1 MSRALTNSR
10 LHSTDSGV
18 ASNSRHWACRVIRH
32 TFALSAL
39 AALAACA
46 GDGPS
51 EPTAPPAPPVTPTPS
66 PEPTPP
72 APTPTTGA
80 IAVTIDGVPPG
91 GQPTIILRSGS
102 FERVVREGR
111 TVDSLPPGDYE
122 VRAEPLNIEGAMWD
136 AEPATQV
143 VNVRA
148 SQAAPRIS
156 INFRRRGATLVLAA
170 SGIPSYARGTIR
182 ITDPQGAQRTA
193 LTGDTITG
201 LSAGLYTMTAD
212 GLETTDGRFEAVPS
226 ARTATLSASATQVVT
241 FTYGPAKASVTVSV
255 TGLPGGAAA
264 GIAVTG
270 PSGFSERV
278 DATRT
283 IGGLNPGLYAARAA
297 RVASGG
303 FSYDPDA
310 TYRDASVS
318 GTQQRTLAFAYQLA
332 TGAIAVSVSGLPTGV
347 NANVVVSGP
356 AGFSRAVTATQ
367 TLTDL
372 APGAY
377 RITAN
382 TVTSQGIA
390 YSAQTTVTDVEVAPS
405 LMAVPAEVVYGG
417 SVGELAVSVTGLPP
431 TATALVKVT
440 RTGGPVI
447 WIPESQTLEG
457 LAPGQYLLEAQTVSG
472 TSDSWDPDITSRQVQ
487 VRANDRTEV
496 GIRYTSRS
504 GALTVS
510 ILGLPSGLPASV
522 RVSGPGLAERLLTSS
537 TTLSGLQPGTFTV
550 TAQNVTSGGTQY
562 TASPASSTI
571 TVSRGTTVTRTVSY
585 GGQST
590 ALTVDFSGLPSGLA
604 PSATVTGPSGFT
616 RTLASSTV
624 LENLAPG
631 TYRITSARVSNS
643 SASYDAAPAVVDV
656 ALSAGDRTTQQVT
669 YALATGSLA
678 VSVAGLPTGTPAAVT
693 IAGPSGFTAA
703 VTATQTFTKLVPG
716 SYTVTAAN
724 VSASGSTFAPTPITR
739 TVTVSASLVASAAP
753 VTYGTAVGAVRVTM
767 SGLPAST
774 TGAATLLGPGGATR
788 SLSQTTISTAL
799 AAGAWEVRGNTVTV
813 SGDRYAATPA
823 SRAVTVL
830 ANDTIDAPIAFAR
843 VTGRLA
849 LTVNGLPS
857 GTAADIT
864 VTGPSGFTRTVNGSQ
879 TIVGLEVGTYT
890 ITSAGVSVGSTAYT
904 PSAATQTVSVTAG
917 SSLSRSVT
925 YTGQT
930 TALTVNVA
938 GVPTGASPSI
948 TVSGPAGYSQ
958 SLGATTTLPDLAAG
972 TYSVAA
978 ARLLHANYGYTGTPA
993 SQSVALATGETKS
1006 AAVTYA
1012 VSTGA
1017 LTVSV
1022 SGLPSGVSAP
1032 VTVTGPSSFS
1042 RAVPSSQTI
1051 ADLAPGTYT
1060 ITAASTTSGSTS
1072 FTPSSPS
1079 QTVTVTA
1086 GATASR
1092 TVTYTGNT
1100 TALTVTVNG
1109 VPSGANAA
1117 VTVTGPSSYTRS
1129 LTASETMTPLAA
1141 GTYTVAATS
1150 ISSGGYTWSATPAT
1164 GSVSLAT
1171 GENKTHTVTYA
1182 ASTGRL
1188 TVTVS
1193 GLPTGT
1199 NAPITVTGPSGYSQT
1214 VTATTTLAGLVPGAY
1229 TVASTTVTASS
1240 TLYTPSSASQAVTVA
1255 AGATASSAV
1264 TYSGSGTSLALTING
1279 VPSGASGSVAVT
1291 GPGGFS
1297 QTRTATGT
1305 LSGLAAG
1312 TYTLT
1317 ANAITSGGYNYGGT
1331 PATQT
1336 VSLAAGDAKAAS
1348 VTYAATTGRLTVN
1361 ISGLPAGT
1369 NAAVTVTGPG
1379 SYTQAVTAGTTLAS
1393 LMPGTYTVAAANV
1406 TAGAT
1411 LYTPSA
1417 TSQTISVTAGATASR
1432 SVTYSGTSTSLAL
1445 TIGGLPSGVNGSVLV
1460 TGPSGFSQTRTATG
1474 TMTGLAAGTYTIA
1487 ASNVASGGFT
1497 YGGTP
1502 ASQTVTLAT
1511 GEAKSATVTY
1521 AATTGRLTVNTS
1533 GLPSGTSAAIT
1544 VTGPGSYSQAVTA
1557 TTTLNNLTTG
1567 TYTVAASTVSAGG
1580 STYDPSAASQTV
1592 SVTAG
1597 TTASRSVSYTVSGGG
1612 GGGGGS
1618 GPNLVLEGA
1627 HVTQAI
1633 QNFAG
1638 TVPLVAGREA
1648 LLRVFVTTPST
1659 NSLQPTVRVRLYDGA
1674 SLFRTFTI
1682 NAPTASVP
1690 TSVVEGTLNNS
1701 WNATLTASD
1710 MRVNLRIRVD
1720 VDPTNLISE
1729 PDETDNI
1736 WPRTGTASLDVRTVA
1751 PFNLVFVPV
1760 RQSVNN
1766 LTGNITTSNMEG
1778 TFLSMTR
1785 RMFPLNQINAS
1796 VRATYTTNAPVLQ
1809 SGDGNGAWLT
1819 ILSEM
1824 NSLRVADGSAANYY
1838 GIVNTS
1844 YGSGIAGYAYVPGRA
1859 GVGWDKSG
1867 SANRVTAHELGHNF
1881 GRRHVAAC
1889 GSGNTDANYPY
1900 SGGVIGNVGFNQ
1912 GTGALVA
1919 ATATDIMGYC
1929 STQWIS
1935 DYTWLNVMNY
1945 RGPAPAVAGLM
1956 TGPQPVLMVW
1966 GRVLNGV
1973 VTLEPAVRMVT
1984 RPVVADRPGRY
1995 RLELRDKLGRTMTGF
2010 TFTPDD
2016 IDHNGEA
2023 QAFAFAVPL
2032 DATTE
2037 ARLVSVAVVGGAN
2050 GTVEQTASP
2059 AMAAMMAGGEPT
2071 PVITSDD
2078 GSSQVTDPSATL
2090 VRSGSANRV
2099 TWDNAAWPAAMVR
2112 DAATGQ
2118 VLAYLRKSG
2127 DEFVPRAGSVRITFT
2142 NGIRSATREYPVR

>member
-1 MSRALTNSR
+1 M
-10 LHSTDSGV
+10 
-18 ASNSRHWACRVIRH
+18 
-32 TFALSAL
+32 
-39 AALAACA
+39 
-46 GDGPS
+46 
-51 EPTAPPAPPVTPTPS
+51 
-66 PEPTPP
+66 
-72 APTPTTGA
+72 
-80 IAVTIDGVPPG
+80 TIDGVPTG
-91 GQPTIILRSGS
+91 GQPTIILRSGA

-111 TVDSLPPGDYE
+111 IVDSLPPGDYE
-122 VRAEPLNIEGAMWD
+122 VRAEPFDIAGAMWD

-148 SQAAPRIS
+148 NQAAPRVS

-170 SGIPSYARGTIR
+170 SGLPSYARGTIR
-182 ITDPQGAQRTA
+182 ITDPQGGQRTA
-193 LTGDTITG
+193 LTGDTIRG
-201 LSAGLYTMTAD
+201 LSAGPYTMTAD
-212 GLETTDGRFEAVPS
+212 GIETTDGRFEAVPS
-226 ARTATLSASATQVVT
+226 SRSATLSASATQLVT
-241 FTYGPAKASVTVSV
+241 FTYGPAKASLTVSV
-255 TGLPGGAAA
+255 NGLPGGALA

-283 IGGLNPGLYAARAA
+283 LGGLNPGLYVARAA

-303 FSYDPDA
+303 FSYDPDV
-310 TYRDASVS
+310 TNRDASMS
-318 GTQQRTLAFAYQLA
+318 GTQQRTLAFAYELA
-332 TGAIAVSVSGLPTGV
+332 TGAVALSVSGLPTGV
-347 NANVVVSGP
+347 DANVVVSGP
-356 AGFSRAVTATQ
+356 AGFSRTVTGTQ

-382 TVTSQGIA
+382 AVSSQGIA
-390 YSAQTTVTDVEVAPS
+390 YSAQTAVTDVEVTPS

-417 SVGELAVSVTGLPP
+417 SVGELAVNVTGLPP
-431 TATALVKVT
+431 TATALVKLTKPSGQVT
-440 RTGGPVI
+440 
-447 WIPESQTLEG
+447 WIPETQTLEG

-472 TSDSWDPDITSRQVQ
+472 TSESWDPDITSRQVQ
-487 VRANDRTEV
+487 VRANQRTET
-496 GIRYTSRS
+496 GIRYTARS
-504 GALTVS
+504 GSLTVS
-510 ILGLPSGLPASV
+510 ILGLPSGVPAAV
-522 RVSGPGLAERLLTSS
+522 RVTGPGLSERLVTTT
-537 TTLSGLQPGTFTV
+537 TTLAGLQPGTFTV
-550 TAQNVTSGGTQY
+550 TAQSVTSGGTQY
-562 TASPASSTI
+562 TASPTSSTI
-571 TVSRGTTVTRTVSY
+571 TVTRGTTVTRTVSY

-590 ALTVDFSGLPSGLA
+590 ALTVDFSGLPAGLS
-604 PSATVTGPSGFT
+604 PNATVTGPSGFSRALT
-616 RTLASSTV
+616 ASTV

-631 TYRITSARVSNS
+631 TYRVTSTRVSNS

-656 ALSAGDRTTQQVT
+656 TLSAGNRNTQQVT

-678 VSVAGLPTGTPAAVT
+678 VSVAGLPAGTPAAVT
-693 IAGPSGFTAA
+693 VAGPSGFTAT
-703 VTATQTFTKLVPG
+703 VTGTQTFTKLVPG
-716 SYTVTAAN
+716 SYTVTAAS
-724 VSASGSTFAPTPITR
+724 VSANGSTFAPTPTTR
-739 TVTVSASLVASAAP
+739 TVTVSASLVAAAAP
-753 VTYGTAVGAVRVTM
+753 VTYGAAVGAVRVTM
-767 SGLPAST
+767 SGLPAAT
-774 TGAATLLGPGGATR
+774 TGAATLLGPAGATR
-788 SLSQTTISTAL
+788 SLSQTMVSTGL

-830 ANDTIDAPIAFAR
+830 ANDTIDAPLAFAR
-843 VTGRLA
+843 VTGRLT
-849 LTVNGLPS
+849 LTVGGLPS

-864 VTGPSGFTRTVNGSQ
+864 VTGPSGFSRTVNGTQ

-917 SSLSRSVT
+917 STLSRSVT

-938 GVPTGASPSI
+938 GVPSGASPSV
-948 TVSGPAGYSQ
+948 TVNGPSGFSQ
-958 SLGATTTLPDLAAG
+958 SLSATTTLPGLAAG

-978 ARLLHANYGYTGTPA
+978 ARLLHGNYGYTATPA
-993 SQSVALATGETKS
+993 SQSVAIATGETKS
-1006 AAVTYA
+1006 ASVTYA

-1022 SGLPSGVSAP
+1022 SGLPAGVSAP

-1079 QTVTVTA
+1079 QTVTVSA

-1092 TVTYTGNT
+1092 AVTYTGNT
-1100 TALTVTVNG
+1100 TALTVTING

-1117 VTVTGPSSYTRS
+1117 VTVTGPSSFSRT
-1129 LTASETMTPLAA
+1129 LTASETLTPLAA
-1141 GTYTVAATS
+1141 GSYSVAAAA
-1150 ISSGGYTWSATPAT
+1150 ISSGGYTWTATPAT
-1164 GSVSLAT
+1164 ASVSLAT
-1171 GENKTHTVTYA
+1171 GENKTQTVTYA

-1199 NAPITVTGPSGYSQT
+1199 NAPITVTGPSGYSQA
-1214 VTATTTLAGLVPGAY
+1214 VTATTTLTGLVPGAY

-1240 TLYTPSSASQAVTVA
+1240 TLYSPSSASQAVTVA
-1255 AGATASSAV
+1255 AGATASRTV

-1279 VPSGASGSVAVT
+1279 VPSGASGNVAIT
-1291 GPGGFS
+1291 GPGGYS
-1297 QTRTATGT
+1297 QSRSATST

-1312 TYTLT
+1312 SYTLT
-1317 ANAITSGGYNYGGT
+1317 ANAITSGGYSYGGT

-1336 VSLAAGDAKAAS
+1336 VTLATGESKSAT

-1417 TSQTISVTAGATASR
+1417 TSQTIAVTAGATASR
-1432 SVTYSGTSTSLAL
+1432 SVSYTGTSTSLAL

-1474 TMTGLAAGTYTIA
+1474 TMTGLGAGTYTIA
-1487 ASNVASGGFT
+1487 ASNVANGGFT

-1521 AATTGRLTVNTS
+1521 AATTGRLTVNSS

-1557 TTTLNNLTTG
+1557 TTTLNNLATG
-1567 TYTVAASTVSAGG
+1567 TYTVAASTVSASG
-1580 STYDPSAASQTV
+1580 STYTPSAASQTV

-1597 TTASRSVSYTVSGGG
+1597 ATASRSVSYTVSGGG
-1612 GGGGGS
+1612 GGGGGTT

-1659 NSLQPTVRVRLYDGA
+1659 NSLQPAVRVRLYDGT

-1682 NAPTASVP
+1682 NAPTGSVP

-1710 MRVNLRIRVD
+1710 MRVNLRIQVD
-1720 VDPTNLISE
+1720 VDPTDLISE
-1729 PDETDNI
+1729 PDETDNV
-1736 WPRTGTASLDVRTVA
+1736 WPRSGTADLDVRTVA

-1766 LTGNITTSNMEG
+1766 LTGNITSSNMESA
-1778 TFLSMTR
+1778 FLSMTR

-1796 VRATYTTNAPVLQ
+1796 VRATYTTNAPALQ
-1809 SGDGNGAWLT
+1809 SGDSNGAWLT

-1824 NSLRVADGSAANYY
+1824 NSLRVADGSSANYY
-1838 GIVNTS
+1838 GVVNVS
-1844 YGSGIAGYAYVPGRA
+1844 YGGGIAGYAYVPGRA

-1867 SANRVTAHELGHNF
+1867 SALRVTAHELGHNF

-1919 ATATDIMGYC
+1919 ATTTDIMGYC

-1935 DYTWLNVMNY
+1935 DYTWSNVMNF

-2016 IDHNGEA
+2016 IDHNGDA

-2032 DATTE
+2032 DAATE
-2037 ARLVSVAVVGGAN
+2037 ARLVSVAIVGGSN
-2050 GTVEQTASP
+2050 GPVEQTASP
-2059 AMAAMMAGGEPT
+2059 VMAAMMAGGEPT
-2071 PVITSDD
+2071 PMITSDD
-2078 GSSQVTDPSATL
+2078 GASQVTDPSATI

-2099 TWDNAAWPAAMVR
+2099 TWDNAAWSAAMVR
-2112 DAATGQ
+2112 DAASGQ
-2118 VLAYLRKSG
+2118 VLAYLRQSG
-2127 DEFVPRAGSVRITFT
+2127 DEFVPRSGAVRITFT
-2142 NGIRSATREYPVR
+2142 NGIRSATREYTVR